1 MLIYYCHLF
10 FHALW
15 FTRIVYSNKMSE
27 YVFFGAQLLVFV
39 CIRLDLTCERFS
51 LLNPLGVILNTP
63 ARDSL
68 PQRRHSPDPVAV
80 LVRPHIPTAYSAPDG
95 WANTSGLGRCS
106 LCLDV
111 HTPFFFSFFLTKP
124 SVTVLLL
131 QLGHFRT
138 L

>member
-1 MLIYYCHLF
+1 MPEIYRCWCTTVIYF

-15 FTRIVYSNKMSE
+15 STWIVYLN
-27 YVFFGAQLLVFV
+27 VFFGAQLLVFV
-39 CIRLDLTCERFS
+39 CFRLHLTCERVS
-51 LLNPLGVILNTP
+51 LLNPLGIILNTP

-95 WANTSGLGRCS
+95 WANTSSLGRCMLRCAHS
-106 LCLDV
+106 F
-111 HTPFFFSFFLTKP
+111 FFFSFFLTEP